1 MTKEKWNGRQLL
13 VGIDIGSTTT
23 KAVATD
29 KAGEEILYTDYRR
42 HHANQVQSVICVL
55 KQLNERFPA
64 ARIRL
69 ALTGS
74 GAKSI
79 ADRLGLPFVQ
89 EVVANSIALREKY
102 PQVRTAI
109 ELGGQDAKIIFFH
122 KEDKTGELNVT
133 DMRMNGTCAGGT
145 GAFIDEAAA
154 ILKVPAESFEKLASQ
169 GKNVFDISGRCGV

>member
-23 KAVATD
+23 KVVATD

-89 EVVANSIALREKY
+89 EVVANSIALRENI
-102 PQVRTAI
+102 PRF
-109 ELGGQDAKIIFFH
+109 GQRLSWEGRMPKSFFST
-122 KEDKTGELNVT
+122 KRIK
-133 DMRMNGTCAGGT
+133 
-145 GAFIDEAAA
+145 
-154 ILKVPAESFEKLASQ
+154 PES
-169 GKNVFDISGRCGV
+169 

>member
-23 KAVATD
+23 KVVA
-29 KAGEEILYTDYRR
+29 TDYRR

-109 ELGGQDAKIIFFH
+109 ELGGQDAKIIFFPQR
-122 KEDKTGELNVT
+122 G
-133 DMRMNGTCAGGT
+133 
-145 GAFIDEAAA
+145 
-154 ILKVPAESFEKLASQ
+154 
-169 GKNVFDISGRCGV
+169 

>member
-23 KAVATD
+23 KVVATD

-89 EVVANSIALREKY
+89 EVVANSIALREKMC
-102 PQVRTAI
+102 V
-109 ELGGQDAKIIFFH
+109 L
-122 KEDKTGELNVT
+122 V
-133 DMRMNGTCAGGT
+133 
-145 GAFIDEAAA
+145 AFISSSKLAAA
-154 ILKVPAESFEKLASQ
+154 MGVSHRYLLQISAKLRVA
-169 GKNVFDISGRCGV
+169 GFIRAAMVRLEGWP